1 MRATT
6 TLVFLTLSAAAAAD
20 RVVPVD
26 SVDSYVRIRSAP
38 DVSAEAISRLHKSKP
53 RPHVRTLEG
62 WYEVELDDGTSGFV
76 SSDWS
81 VLLTDPALPTDNKPD
96 TPEENVAEDSE
107 ASAAVAVVESV
118 EAPAPIEEAPP
129 SEPQEQQPVAE
140 APAAAEPPP
149 AEAPPEPDQ
158 PEPVEA
164 ADAANSV
171 EAAPAEPQPPEP
183 PVTVEV
189 ENEVLPSP
197 AEGTVAAV
205 TAVGP
210 AGPPGP
216 QGPQGPQGPAGPA
229 GPAGDGAV
237 KGTENFLVKFR
248 RTTVGGNSQ
257 IYDDGT
263 RVGIGTTEPEQKLEV
278 NGSIQIN
285 DQTTTVAGV
294 MITQLGGE
302 TGYILHNQASTL
314 TIGAGSIDRITI
326 DKDGHVGFGVHR
338 PEHPIELTNGAYV
351 SAGGV
356 WTNSSSRARKDNIE
370 SLTLEDALAALAG
383 LEPVSFNYRSDV
395 DEQHLGFIA
404 EDVPELVATTDR
416 QSLSPMDVIAVL
428 TRVVQE
434 QQERIQSLEQSIHG
448 RDRAADRTQTLPAV
462 VTPQ

>member
-1 MRATT
+1 M
-6 TLVFLTLSAAAAAD
+6 LSAAAAAD
-20 RVVPVD
+20 SVVPVD

-62 WYEVELDDGTSGFV
+62 WYEVELDDGTTGFV

-81 VLLTDPALPTDNKPD
+81 VLLTDNAPD
-96 TPEENVAEDSE
+96 EPEENIAEDGE
-107 ASAAVAVVESV
+107 ADGAVAAVEPV
-118 EAPAPIEEAPP
+118 EAPTSVEDDPT
-129 SEPQEQQPVAE
+129 SEPQEQEPVAE
-140 APAAAEPPP
+140 APAAAEPLP
-149 AEAPPEPDQ
+149 AEALEEPARPEPI
-158 PEPVEA
+158 ESA
-164 ADAANSV
+164 SSV
-171 EAAPAEPQPPEP
+171 EAAPVEPQPPEP

-189 ENEVLPSP
+189 ENEVAPSP
-197 AEGTVAAV
+197 VDTTVTAV

-210 AGPPGP
+210 PGPP
-216 QGPQGPQGPAGPA
+216 GPQGPQGPAGPA
-229 GPAGDGAV
+229 GPAGDGAI
-237 KGTENFLVKFR
+237 KGTENFLVKFKKAA
-248 RTTVGGNSQ
+248 VGGNSQ

-338 PEHPIELTNGAYV
+338 PEHPIELRSGAYV

-370 SLTLEDALAALAG
+370 ALTLEDALAALAD

-395 DEQHLGFIA
+395 GEQHLGFIA

-434 QQERIQSLEQSIHG
+434 QQERIQSLEQSIRA
-448 RDRAADRTQTLPAV
+448 RDQAADRVQTLPAAI
-462 VTPQ
+462 TPQ